1 MELVSL
7 LNGEEWSDHP
17 LCVQPVL
24 ASVARAVNDRVSDA
38 GREQLVALAPRLA
51 GTAEADWLVGARLV
65 ELCTERALQPSR
77 RMSHEEWQELTGAQR
92 TARYLL
98 SRGTSEGRA
107 RCSWPIRAV
116 IWLLDRTRLLNR
128 AYTYDASL
136 QVAFAVAQID
146 AAGNADPALLA
157 LLNACITECRPS
169 ASS

>member
-17 LCVQPVL
+17 VCVQPVL

-38 GREQLVALAPRLA
+38 ERERLVALAPKLA
-51 GTAEADWLVGARLV
+51 GTAKADWLVGARLV
-65 ELCTERALQPSR
+65 ELCTERALRSSQ

-98 SRGTSEGRA
+98 SRGAAEGGS
-107 RCSWPIRAV
+107 RCSWPIRTV
-116 IWLLDRTRLLNR
+116 VWLLDRTRLLNR

-146 AAGNADPALLA
+146 GVGDAEPELLD
-157 LLNACITECRPS
+157 LLNACVAECRP
-169 ASS
+169 AQ